1 MGRES
6 DLPKSIAVLGSDQ
19 NPWRSVLFVGVIA
32 VLVAGFVPF
41 DLSIAVSSFATL
53 LYYAI
58 ANLSALRLRKQQRT
72 FPTALSGAGLVGC
85 IGLAFSLSTIE
96 IGMGIG
102 LLVAGL
108 LYRGLRLALAHT
120 KKQALNE

>member
-1 MGRES
+1 MKDSDLLGVSRVAFAMGRES
-6 DLPKSIAVLGSDQ
+6 DLPKSLAVHGSDQ

-72 FPTALSGAGLVGC
+72 FPIALS
-85 IGLAFSLSTIE
+85 
-96 IGMGIG
+96 
-102 LLVAGL
+102 VAAWWAASVSHFL
-108 LYRGLRLALAHT
+108 
-120 KKQALNE
+120 